1 MLEPRKCGNNLPLK
15 NFKLTGKSCRLVIGL
30 WLLLLLGGLPLALT
44 GQASPTPLPADCLL
58 LRTAKS
64 TDLPVFNRPALAFAT
79 APEAAIQPPAYLS
92 LSSITSSATPRQQ
105 PLAYCTADLAFF
117 CRLEVKMEKAAKIPV
132 RFRLGDVQ
140 RVDYLEGK
148 MEGWRYGQGN

>member
-1 MLEPRKCGNNLPLK
+1 MLEPKKYEINLLFKNLPALSR
-15 NFKLTGKSCRLVIGL
+15 FSRMVSGL
-30 WLLLLLGGLPLALT
+30 GVLLLGILPLALT
-44 GQASPTPLPADCLL
+44 GQATPTPLPANCLL
-58 LRTAKS
+58 LRTAEAV
-64 TDLPVFNRPALAFAT
+64 DLPTFSWPALAFVPT
-79 APEAAIQPPAYLS
+79 PEAPNQPPSYLS
-92 LSSITSSATPRQQ
+92 LSFITSHTAPQQQ